1 MSKHGFSASV
11 LKIKYLNIAKIL
23 FSDFVLH
30 NAVYTFIST
39 YT

>member
-1 MSKHGFSASV
+1 MPEHGFSAGA

-39 YT
+39 YA